1 MRHSMTNSVQDGFR
15 QLDIK
20 MGNLPVVRDIPQTP
34 HSPAAL
40 TRPDSP
46 FAVGI
51 AIAMSTFMDT
61 LAHRRRRFG
70 TAAWLWVVL
79 ATGLQAQT
87 SGSGA
92 AWPIPDAP
100 ASLRPAIARAD
111 AIIAAMHDALL
122 WELTSGLQQGGAT
135 LAIKSCHIDS
145 DRVAQRVGREEGV
158 AAGRTSDRLRN
169 PTNAPKSWA
178 APIVKANAGRRAK
191 DVAGFAVDLGEKLGV
206 LRPIAEQPRCAACHG
221 PADKFITAVH
231 AELKDRYPADRAVG
245 FNDGDIRGWYWVEI
259 PKQPRR

>member
-1 MRHSMTNSVQDGFR
+1 MKYDRRRPGHRTPKWGIV
-15 QLDIK
+15 
-20 MGNLPVVRDIPQTP
+20 PVARDISHTP
-34 HSPAAL
+34 HVPAAL
-40 TRPDSP
+40 TGLNSP

-51 AIAMSTFMDT
+51 AVATSAFMDT
-61 LAHRRRRFG
+61 FSHRRRLFG

-79 ATGLQAQT
+79 AAGLQGQS

-100 ASLRPAIARAD
+100 ADLRPAIARAD

-122 WELTSGLQQGGAT
+122 WELNSGLQQGGAT
-135 LAIKSCHIDS
+135 LAIQSCHIDS

-178 APIVKANAGRRAK
+178 APLVNANAGRRAK
-191 DVAGFAVDLGEKLGV
+191 DVAGFAVDLGDKLGV
-206 LRPIAEQPRCAACHG
+206 LRPIAEEPRCAACHG
-221 PADKFITAVH
+221 PADKFVTAVR
-231 AELKDRYPADRAVG
+231 AELKDRYPVDRAVG

-259 PKQPRR
+259 PKGR